1 MSSPQVQHRHLGH
14 PGKSERKGSRMRGS
28 AQKEKG
34 EHRGILRKGVKWLF
48 FRKFRKRFC

>member
-1 MSSPQVQHRHLGH
+1 
-14 PGKSERKGSRMRGS
+14 MRGS

-48 FRKFRKRFC
+48 FKKFRKRSC